1 MANPLR
7 ELNKLGQSVWY
18 DNLNRELLATGKL
31 RTMVDEDGVSGGTS
45 NPSIFEKAIA
55 SGDVYDGHIREL
67 LAREADIPAMF
78 DALTVADVQQSA
90 DVFRPAYD
98 ATKGADGYA
107 SLEVSP
113 HLAYDTQAT
122 IDNARRLFK
131 ALDRPNVM
139 IKIPGTQEGLPA
151 VEECLSDGLN
161 INITLLF
168 SVDVYEQV
176 ARTYIT
182 ALEKRAQ
189 RGEPISGIASV
200 ASFFVSR
207 VDTLT
212 DDKLKAK
219 IEAAGS
225 DGEKAHLRSLTGK
238 AAVANAKI
246 AYEKYKQIFSGP
258 RWDALAAKGAR
269 VQRCLWAST
278 STKNPGYRD
287 VIYVEDLIG
296 PDTVNTLPQN
306 TLDAFRDHGRAA
318 LTLEQG
324 VAEAH
329 EVIRRIES
337 AGISFR
343 AVTDE
348 LQTQGVKLFCD
359 SFDKAVESIVQKR
372 EVLRG
377 AGARA

>member
-1 MANPLR
+1 
-7 ELNKLGQSVWY
+7 
-18 DNLNRELLATGKL
+18 
-31 RTMVDEDGVSGGTS
+31 
-45 NPSIFEKAIA
+45 
-55 SGDVYDGHIREL
+55 
-67 LAREADIPAMF
+67 
-78 DALTVADVQQSA
+78 
-90 DVFRPAYD
+90 
-98 ATKGADGYA
+98 
-107 SLEVSP
+107 
-113 HLAYDTQAT
+113 
-122 IDNARRLFK
+122 
-131 ALDRPNVM
+131 
-139 IKIPGTQEGLPA
+139 
-151 VEECLSDGLN
+151 
-161 INITLLF
+161 
-168 SVDVYEQV
+168 
-176 ARTYIT
+176 
-182 ALEKRAQ
+182 
-189 RGEPISGIASV
+189 V

-207 VDTLT
+207 VDSLT
-212 DDKLKAK
+212 DDNLKAK

-225 DGEKAHLRSLTGK
+225 DAEKAQLQSLTGK

-287 VIYVEDLIG
+287 VIYVEELIG

-329 EVIRRIES
+329 DLIRHIES
-337 AGISFR
+337 AGISFK

>member
-1 MANPLR
+1 MTNPLR

-18 DNLNRELLATGKL
+18 DNLNRELLANGRL
-31 RTMVDEDGVSGGTS
+31 RKMVEEDGVSGGTS

-55 SGDVYDGHIREL
+55 SGDVYDDHIREL
-67 LAREADIPAMF
+67 VARDAGIPAIF

-107 SLEVSP
+107 SLEVP
-113 HLAYDTQAT
+113 PDLAYDTQAT
-122 IDNARRLFK
+122 IDNALRLFK

-151 VEECLSDGLN
+151 VEQCLSEGLN

-176 ARTYIT
+176 ARTYIS

-189 RGEPISGIASV
+189 RGEPVSGIASV

-207 VDTLT
+207 VDSLT

-219 IEAAGS
+219 IEASGS
-225 DGEKAHLRSLTGK
+225 DVEKAHLHSLTGK

-246 AYEKYKQIFSGP
+246 AYEKYRQIFSGP

-287 VIYVEDLIG
+287 VIYVEELIG

-318 LTLEQG
+318 LTLDQG

-329 EVIRRIES
+329 DLIRRIES
-337 AGISFR
+337 AGISFK

-359 SFDKAVESIVQKR
+359 SFDKAVASIVQKR

>member
-1 MANPLR
+1 MTNPLR
-7 ELNKLGQSVWY
+7 DLNKAGQSIWY
-18 DNLNRELLATGKL
+18 DNLNRELIISGKL
-31 RTMVDEDGVSGGTS
+31 RKMVDEDGVTGGTS

-55 SGDVYDGHIREL
+55 SGSAYDDHIREL
-67 LAREADIPAMF
+67 LARDADIPVMF

-98 ATKGADGYA
+98 ATRGADGHA

-122 IDNARRLFK
+122 VNDARRLFQ

-139 IKIPGTQEGLPA
+139 IKIPGTPEGLPA
-151 VEECLSDGLN
+151 IEQCLSEGLN

-168 SVDVYEQV
+168 SVESYEQV
-176 ARTYIT
+176 ANAYIA
-182 ALEKRAQ
+182 ALEKRAG
-189 RGEPISGIASV
+189 RGEPVDCVASV

-212 DDKLKAK
+212 DEKLNAK

-225 DGEKAHLRSLTGK
+225 EAEKAALRALTGK
-238 AAVANAKI
+238 AAVANARI
-246 AYEKYKQIFSGP
+246 AYQKFRQIFSGP
-258 RWDALAAKGAR
+258 RWQALADKGAR

-278 STKNPGYRD
+278 STKNPEYRD
-287 VIYVEDLIG
+287 VIYVEELIG
-296 PDTVNTLPQN
+296 PDTVNTLPQS
-306 TLDAFRDHGRAA
+306 TLDAFRDHGRVE
-318 LTLEQG
+318 LTLG
-324 VAEAH
+324 RDIDAAH
-329 EVIRRIES
+329 ETIRRIEE
-337 AGISFR
+337 AGISFKG
-343 AVTDE
+343 VTDE
-348 LQTQGVKLFCD
+348 LQTQGVQLFCD
-359 SFDKAVESIVQKR
+359 SFDKAVQSIVQKR